1 MTDRRRD
8 RYMRGL
14 RRAIFLGLSG
24 LLLILWAS
32 SSASAQIAPEVTITC
47 QPSVVELDVS
57 AGESGEG
64 FSKCQVENQNL
75 YEVTVEMTVSDSS
88 DNIDTTL
95 GEISLVIP
103 SMELVDVDVTF
114 AADIRSPS
122 ESTSFEINAT
132 VTKAGLFD
140 LHEML
145 QQSSLD
151 EIQVEIMDFI
161 DFEYTATGLTLNSAP
176 GESFN
181 ISAKVRNTGNVL
193 ITVDFIV
200 SNAEE
205 LALKG
210 INCAPTTPVLTLKTS
225 EYVDQVIMGCTVS
238 DDFEESEELKIKVY
252 AKASGEGEEKSSE
265 DTDVRVSIS
274 VAEEGGFG
282 GLGGLTDDISEEN
295 MQILIYGGGGL
306 LALLVVLIILVKV
319 MKRGGPSDSAEWDED
334 DFDFDL

>member
-1 MTDRRRD
+1 
-8 RYMRGL
+8 MRGL

-57 AGESGEG
+57 AGENEKGEG
-64 FSKCQVENQNL
+64 SSQCQVENQNL
-75 YEVTVEMTVSDSS
+75 YEVTVEMTVSDPFKS
-88 DNIDTTL
+88 DNIICWF
-95 GEISLVIP
+95 GNMEGVEISLVIP
-103 SMELVDVDVTF
+103 SMGLAYVDVTF
-114 AADIRSPS
+114 AAEIRSPS

-210 INCAPTTPVLTLKTS
+210 INCAPTTPVLTLKNS